1 VSLEVI
7 STSATLL
14 TAVVIGATAVAALIQ
29 LRHLRTGNDIA
40 AMLNYGA
47 TFRSEQ
53 FGHAQRLVVHRLG
66 PAMNDPAFREYVAS
80 FVRDPSPREVEQ
92 DYEDVRLAAVQI
104 GNLDEELAIL
114 VKAGIVDK
122 SLFIDRY
129 SGVIA
134 GMWRRLADFIAF
146 TRAISD
152 DPAIWEN
159 FEYITVLAQD
169 WNKTHPS
176 LYPHRV
182 RHLEVRNRWPI
193 VVPRTWGTVTDGRL
207 DSTVTISER

>member
-1 VSLEVI
+1 MSLEVI

-104 GNLDEELAIL
+104 GNLY
-114 VKAGIVDK
+114 K
-122 SLFIDRY
+122 SWQFSSKRA
-129 SGVIA
+129 SS
-134 GMWRRLADFIAF
+134 
-146 TRAISD
+146 TRACSLTD
-152 DPAIWEN
+152 TAASSPVCGADWQTSSPSR
-159 FEYITVLAQD
+159 AQ
-169 WNKTHPS
+169 
-176 LYPHRV
+176 
-182 RHLEVRNRWPI
+182 
-193 VVPRTWGTVTDGRL
+193 
-207 DSTVTISER
+207 